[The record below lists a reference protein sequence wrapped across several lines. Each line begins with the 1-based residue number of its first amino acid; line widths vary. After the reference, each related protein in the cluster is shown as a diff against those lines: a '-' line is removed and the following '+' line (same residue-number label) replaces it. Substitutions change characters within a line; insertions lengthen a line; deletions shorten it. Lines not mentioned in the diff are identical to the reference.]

1 MKEYSFTIDMKVRDY
16 EVDMEGVVNHA
27 VYLHYLEHARHE
39 FLLSRGVDFA
49 EYTKK
54 GIYMF
59 IVRAEVDYKQSLKSG
74 DRFWVGVNAFRESRL
89 KMGFEQDIYRY
100 PDNKLM
106 VRAKLFGA
114 GLSESGRP
122 KLPDE
127 VVERLGIDE

>member
-1 MKEYSFTIDMKVRDY
+1 MQDYMFRIDFKVRDY

-39 FLLSRGVDFA
+39 FLLSRGIDFA
-49 EYTKK
+49 DYTAR

-59 IVRAEVDYKQSLKSG
+59 IIRAEVDYKMSLRSG
-74 DRFWVGVNAFRESRL
+74 DKFWVGVNSFRESRV
-89 KMGFEQDIYRY
+89 KMGFQQDIYRY

-106 VRAKLFGA
+106 VQAKLFGT

-122 KLPDE
+122 KLPEE
-127 VVERLGIDE
+127 VIERLGIHE